1 MHPIIQSSNKNA
13 TQHTLHFFRLMA
25 RFASLKPTQKPG
37 KVMARFVSKMNIRKR
52 CRSQVVSPQTQ
63 THGTFK
69 ISDFFSSSK
78 ARFNL
83 ANFMV
88 FCSLA
93 RSWNRTNSLS
103 TLGAKRKK
111 SGTQKKSIR
120 KDGSNLKTCRLCF
133 KTQVTQV
140 TLTQVTH
147 KNPSATLPSYPTFHK
162 ERLNRTEAITYFTFS
177 SSSSLSS

>member
-1 MHPIIQSSNKNA
+1 MLPMRRLVIKSYQTPHIFMHPIIQSSNKNA

-52 CRSQVVSPQTQ
+52 CRSQVVSPQT
-63 THGTFK
+63 HGTFK

-78 ARFNL
+78 PRFNL

-103 TLGAKRKK
+103 TLGANGKK
-111 SGTQKKSIR
+111 VEPKKHPLE
-120 KDGSNLKTCRLCF
+120 KM
-133 KTQVTQV
+133 V
-140 TLTQVTH
+140 
-147 KNPSATLPSYPTFHK
+147 PT
-162 ERLNRTEAITYFTFS
+162 
-177 SSSSLSS
+177 